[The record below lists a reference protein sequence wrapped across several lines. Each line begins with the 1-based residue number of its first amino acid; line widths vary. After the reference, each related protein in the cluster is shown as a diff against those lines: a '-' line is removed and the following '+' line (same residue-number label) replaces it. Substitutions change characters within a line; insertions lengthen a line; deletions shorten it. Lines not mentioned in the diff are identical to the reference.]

1 MDEVGIYEGKTHFA
15 KLVARAERG
24 ERITITKRG
33 RPVAELVPAQHQDRE
48 RSLKAWDDLMA
59 LRKKLYDQGV
69 RVTTKEIIAWKN
81 EGRK

>member
-15 KLVARAERG
+15 ELVSRAERG

-33 RPVAELVPAQHQDRE
+33 RPVAELVPAQQRRRE
-48 RSLKAWDDLMA
+48 DSIAAWDRLMA
-59 LRKKLYDQGV
+59 LREELRTKGV
-69 RVTTKEIIAWKN
+69 RVTHKEIKAWIN